1 MEHRPSAESFRQLT
15 TSVEKLPASMAQ
27 QAGISSYATDRAR
40 LLLGCYRTGDANDPE
55 TYVAA
60 IAATLARYS
69 EAIITAITH
78 PVSGLPSKKSWL
90 PTVKEVHDACEELD
104 DANRQQ
110 LARERRIEE
119 QLALREEED
128 RQNDHR
134 PTLDEMRAK
143 YGPNW
148 GLTPQE
154 PKRADGFKAPNW
166 QAIVSIYQA
175 DPTRLRRL
183 MDAANYL
190 HRDAPDD
197 QRPAVQQ
204 EVG

>member
-1 MEHRPSAESFRQLT
+1 MELDRKSFKQLT
-15 TSVEKLPASMAQ
+15 ISVEKLPASTVR
-27 QAGISSYATDRAR
+27 QAEISQYATDRAR

-69 EAIITAITH
+69 EAIITAVTH

-110 LARERRIEE
+110 VARERRIAE

-128 RQNDHR
+128 RQKDQR
-134 PTLDEMRAK
+134 PTLEKMRAK

-154 PKRADGFKAPNW
+154 PKRDDGFKTPSW
-166 QAIVSIYQA
+166 QAIGSIYQA

-183 MDAANYL
+183 IEAANYL
-190 HRDAPDD
+190 HRDQPADD
-197 QRPAVQQ
+197 QHAHGQ
-204 EVG
+204 EVVG